1 MSDDVCESWEELE
14 QSAVLDKK
22 LQQLD
27 LKSDSTSA
35 GSSEEAAATGVKI
48 LRRPV
53 SESNSVSGSS
63 GHNDKSDGHNVTKWN
78 VNSEPFVPRNLQ
90 PVIQLEDS
98 SRTQFQPKLMIL
110 KRDKTGCNRK
120 GDPDQKS
127 NAVVPARTLE
137 EREADYIKARQRI
150 LGSASDSLLP
160 TPPASDPSVGQR
172 PVTASPTVTSN
183 PRPPLINN
191 QHPEVP
197 LIRQPQGP
205 GADGGKGFNRS
216 KR

>member
-27 LKSDSTSA
+27 LKSESNSA
-35 GSSEEAAATGVKI
+35 GSSDEAAATGVKI

-53 SESNSVSGSS
+53 NESNSISGSS
-63 GHNDKSDGHNVTKWN
+63 GRNEKTDGHNVTKWN
-78 VNSEPFVPRNLQ
+78 VNSEPFVPRSLQ

-127 NAVVPARTLE
+127 NAVVPAKTFE
-137 EREADYIKARQRI
+137 EREADYLKARQRI

-160 TPPASDPSVGQR
+160 TPPAFDQR
-172 PVTASPTVTSN
+172 PVTSSQAVTSN

-191 QHPEVP
+191 QQPEVP